1 MSKRKIIRLSSS
13 NNLTDLNSTFLDTPT
28 FTEIRRGDLILWGFD
43 NTFPDYLIQLMEKS
57 SRHKR
62 CVKFKTDLVGGNG
75 FDRTNISQATIDFI
89 ENPYGDETLDDILKK
104 ISYDFELFGGFALK
118 LFKNQLNNKVVK
130 IEYIDIYDLRIS
142 EGKDCVYY
150 SKDWKRRGANANAI
164 KYELFNEESTTGV
177 SIMLCAPHQKGA
189 RYYPKPDYLTGTGIN
204 YIELDYQISEFQASS
219 IENGFAPGLILTLPD
234 VASDEE
240 KEFVVSQLRDS
251 YATARNANKPMV
263 IFDNPDSRTEITQIN
278 SDSND
283 NRFLQVLET
292 IQDGIFQTHRINNPI
307 LVGQAMPGKLGNTN
321 EELESLKIF
330 QAQYVDPQQYYIER
344 CFNKITKYNL
354 LDPIKIT
361 KYKIDLDV
369 DVNVDDILSILTSP
383 LSNGQKIEILK
394 LLGYREDQVKLLVE
408 NNTTTI

>member
-1 MSKRKIIRLSSS
+1 MNKKIIRLSS
-13 NNLTDLNSTFLDTPT
+13 NALTDLNNTFLDTPT
-28 FTEIRRGDLILWGFD
+28 FAEIRKGDIILWGYD

-62 CVKFKTDLVGGNG
+62 CIKFKTDLVGGNG
-75 FDRTNISQATIDFI
+75 FDRTSINQDTISFI
-89 ENPYGDETLDDILKK
+89 ENSFGDENLDDILKK
-104 ISYDFELFGGFALK
+104 VSYDFELFGGFALK
-118 LFKNQLNNKVVK
+118 LFRNQVSDKVVK
-130 IEYIDIYDLRIS
+130 VEYIDIYDLRIS
-142 EGKDCVYY
+142 ENKDCVYY
-150 SKDWKRRGANANAI
+150 SKDWRRRGSNANAI
-164 KYELFNEESTTGV
+164 KYELFKEDSTTGV
-177 SIMLCAPHQKGA
+177 SVLLCAPHQKGA

-219 IENGFAPGLILTLPD
+219 IENGFSPGLILTLPE

-240 KEFVVSQLRDS
+240 REYVVKQLRDS

-292 IQDGIFQTHRINNPI
+292 IQDGIFQTHRINNPQ
-307 LVGQAMPGKLGNTN
+307 LVGQMIPGKLGTSN
-321 EELESLKIF
+321 EEIESLKIF

-344 CFNKITKYNL
+344 CFNKITKYNN
-354 LDPIKIT
+354 LDPLKIT

-369 DVNVDDILSILTSP
+369 DVNVNDILSILQAP
-383 LSNGQKIEILK
+383 LSNNQKIEILK
-394 LLGYREDQVKLLVE
+394 LLGYREDQVKILVE
-408 NNTTTI
+408 NNPE

>member
-1 MSKRKIIRLSSS
+1 MINKKKIIRLSS
-13 NNLTDLNSTFLDTPT
+13 NALTDLNNTFLDTPT
-28 FTEIRRGDLILWGFD
+28 FTEIRKGDLILWGYD

-62 CVKFKTDLVGGNG
+62 CIKFKTDLVGGNG
-75 FDRTNISQATIDFI
+75 FDRTNISNETLSFI
-89 ENPYGDETLDDILKK
+89 ENSFGDENLDDILKRV
-104 ISYDFELFGGFALK
+104 SYDLELFGGFALK
-118 LFKNQLNNKVVK
+118 LFRNQTNDKVVK
-130 IEYIDIYDLRIS
+130 VEYIDIYDLRLS
-142 EGKDCVYY
+142 ENRDCVYF

-164 KYELFNEESTTGV
+164 KYELFKEDSTTGV
-177 SIMLCAPHQKGA
+177 SILLCAPAQKGA
-189 RYYPKPDYLTGTGIN
+189 RYYARPDYLTGTGIN

-219 IENGFAPGLILTLPD
+219 IENGFSPGLILTLPD

-240 KEFVVSQLRDS
+240 KEYVVKQLRDS

-292 IQDGIFQTHRINNPI
+292 IQDGIFQTHRINNPQ
-307 LVGQAMPGKLGNTN
+307 LVGQMIPGKLGTSN
-321 EELESLKIF
+321 EEIESLKIF
-330 QAQYVDPQQYYIER
+330 QAQYVDQQQYYIER
-344 CFNKITKYNL
+344 CFNKITKYNG

-369 DVNVDDILSILTSP
+369 DVNVSDMLSILQST
-383 LSNGQKIEILK
+383 LSNTQKIEILK
-394 LLGYREDQVKLLVE
+394 LLGYREDQVKILVE
-408 NNTTTI
+408 NNPQ